1 MKIPYGELAALGTA
15 LCWTVSSLAFT
26 AAARRMGSLALNL
39 IRLVIALAF
48 LTLACAAVLTHA
60 SRLER
65 ATTRRVLTTS
75 GTEKLANGR
84 SGTYRLSPAR

>member
-1 MKIPYGELAALGTA
+1 MAAKAIRYGWSERAAHMPVWLAAGPDGFADLDATGA
-15 LCWTVSSLAFT
+15 HH
-26 AAARRMGSLALNL
+26 
-39 IRLVIALAF
+39 